1 MKRKVDMPG
10 YGLKESPDD
19 EFGICMGCLKSIP
32 SGEDFCK
39 NCDPARQDYE
49 YEQWKDRRCGL

>member
-19 EFGICMGCLKSIP
+19 EFGICVGCLKSIP
-32 SGEDFCK
+32 SGEDFCRH
-39 NCDPARQDYE
+39 CDPARAE
-49 YEQWKDRRCGL
+49 YLIEQEKDRRMGI